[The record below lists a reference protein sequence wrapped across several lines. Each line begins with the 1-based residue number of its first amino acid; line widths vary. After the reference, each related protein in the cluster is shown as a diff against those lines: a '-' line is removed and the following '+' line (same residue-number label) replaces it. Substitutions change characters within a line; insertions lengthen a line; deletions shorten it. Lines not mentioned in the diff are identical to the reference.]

1 MNNPDLKSGPTTRRA
16 LLRRTAL
23 GFGSL
28 ALTDLLSS
36 TTSHGA
42 PKNSLAG
49 KPVHFPAP
57 AKRVIFLFM
66 NGGPSHLDTFDYK
79 PELNKRSGQTA
90 EFVNTRTRVTEERVL
105 LGSPFSFSQHGNSG
119 AWISDLFP
127 QVAKH
132 ADDLCFIKTMHTD
145 AVAHGPATLFFHT
158 GATNLIRPSMGAWV
172 TYGLGS
178 ENQNLPGFV
187 SICPSE
193 LIGGVR
199 NYGSAFLPGIYA
211 GTALGKAERPA
222 TEAKFRNLPENGISA
237 GQQEQIDLLR
247 KMNQA
252 QLGNEVD
259 GEVLES
265 TISSFETAFGM
276 QQHAPE
282 IADLD
287 QETRATQELYGIGNK
302 TTDNFGR
309 QCLLARRLSE
319 AGVRFV
325 QVNYTDNTT
334 TPKWDQH
341 RDLKKDHTDH
351 AGATDQAIAALLTD
365 LKRRGLLDDTL
376 VMWGGEFGRT
386 PYSENSNGRD
396 HNPHA
401 GTVWMAGGGV
411 RGGFSYGKTDELGF
425 KGVENKVHVHD
436 LHATLLHLLGINHEK
451 LTFEYSGRPFRLTD
465 VYGRVL
471 HDIVA

>member
-1 MNNPDLKSGPTTRRA
+1 M
-16 LLRRTAL
+16 
-23 GFGSL
+23 
-28 ALTDLLSS
+28 
-36 TTSHGA
+36 
-42 PKNSLAG
+42 
-49 KPVHFPAP
+49 
-57 AKRVIFLFM
+57 
-66 NGGPSHLDTFDYK
+66 
-79 PELNKRSGQTA
+79 
-90 EFVNTRTRVTEERVL
+90 
-105 LGSPFSFSQHGNSG
+105 GSPFSFSQHGNSG

-127 QVAKH
+127 NVAKH

-145 AVAHGPATLFFHT
+145 AAAHGPATLFFHT
-158 GATNLIRPSMGAWV
+158 GAANLVRPSMGAWV

-178 ENQNLPGFV
+178 ENRNLPGFV

-199 NYGSAFLPGIYA
+199 NYGSAFLPGVYG

-222 TEAKFRNLPENGISA
+222 TEAKFRNLPENGVTSA
-237 GQQEQIDLLR
+237 QQEQIALLR

-252 QLGNEVD
+252 QLG
-259 GEVLES
+259 GEIESSALES

-282 IADLD
+282 IANLD
-287 QETRATQELYGIGNK
+287 QESAATQELYGMGNK
-302 TTDNFGR
+302 ATDNFGR

-341 RDLKKDHTDH
+341 RDLEKDHIEH
-351 AGATDQAIAALLTD
+351 AGATDQPISALLSD
-365 LKRRGLLDDTL
+365 LKRRGLLEDTL

-386 PYSENSNGRD
+386 PYSENNNGRD

-411 RGGFSYGKTDELGF
+411 KGGFSYGQTDEFGF

-436 LHATLLHLLGINHEK
+436 LHATLLHLLGLDHEQ

-465 VYGRVL
+465 VYGNVI
-471 HDIVA
+471 HDIIA

>member
-1 MNNPDLKSGPTTRRA
+1 MSGSSAFGAGNALAAKS
-16 LLRRTAL
+16 LQI
-23 GFGSL
+23 
-28 ALTDLLSS
+28 
-36 TTSHGA
+36 
-42 PKNSLAG
+42 
-49 KPVHFPAP
+49 PAS

-79 PELNKRSGQTA
+79 PELNRRHGKTA
-90 EFVNTRTRVTEERVL
+90 EFVNTRTRVSEERVL
-105 LGSPFSFSQHGNSG
+105 MGSPFSFSQHGNSG

-127 QVAKH
+127 HLANH

-145 AVAHGPATLFFHT
+145 AAAHGPATLFFHT
-158 GATNLIRPSMGAWV
+158 GAANLVRPSMGAWV

-178 ENQNLPGFV
+178 ENRNLPGFV

-199 NYGSAFLPGIYA
+199 NYGSAFLPGVYA

-222 TEAKFRNLPENGISA
+222 TEAKFRNLPENGISSA
-237 GQQEQIDLLR
+237 QQDQIALLR

-252 QLGNEVD
+252 QLGGGIES
-259 GEVLES
+259 GALES
-265 TISSFETAFGM
+265 TINSFETAFGM

-282 IADLD
+282 IANLD
-287 QETRATQELYGIGNK
+287 QESAATQELYGIGK
-302 TTDNFGR
+302 KSTDDFGR

-341 RDLKKDHTDH
+341 RDLEKDHIEH
-351 AGATDQAIAALLTD
+351 AGATDQPIAALLTD
-365 LKRRGLLDDTL
+365 LKRRGLLEDTL

-386 PYSENSNGRD
+386 PYSENNNGRD

-411 RGGFSYGKTDELGF
+411 KGGFSYGQTDEFGF
-425 KGVENKVHVHD
+425 KGVENKVHIHD
-436 LHATLLHLLGINHEK
+436 LHATLLHLLGLDHEK

-465 VYGRVL
+465 VYGNVIR
-471 HDIVA
+471 DIIA

>member
-1 MNNPDLKSGPTTRRA
+1 MNFADNSAFSRRA
-16 LLRRTAL
+16 LLQRSAL

-28 ALTDLLSS
+28 ALTDLMAESS
-36 TTSHGA
+36 
-42 PKNSLAG
+42 SLTV
-49 KPVHFPAP
+49 KPVRIPAK

-79 PELNKRSGQTA
+79 PELNRRHGQTA
-90 EFVNTRTRVTEERVL
+90 EFVNTRTRVAEDRVL
-105 LGSPFSFSQHGNSG
+105 LGSPFLFAQHGQSG

-127 QVAKH
+127 NIAKH
-132 ADDLCFIKTMHTD
+132 ADDLCFIKSVHTD
-145 AVAHGPATLFFHT
+145 AAAHGPATLFFHT
-158 GATNLIRPSMGAWV
+158 GATNLVRPSMGAWV

-178 ENQNLPGFV
+178 ENRNLPGFV

-199 NYGSAFLPGIYA
+199 NYGSAFLPGVYA

-222 TEAKFRNLPENGISA
+222 TEAKFLNLPQGGISS
-237 GQQEQIDLLR
+237 EQRRQFELLR
-247 KMNQA
+247 DLNRIQIA
-252 QLGNEVD
+252 RETETDL
-259 GEVLES
+259 LES
-265 TISSFETAFGM
+265 TINSFETAFGM

-282 IADLD
+282 IADLAR
-287 QETRATQELYGIGNK
+287 ESPTTQSQYGIGEK
-302 TTDNFGR
+302 ATDNFGR

-341 RDLKKDHTDH
+341 SDLKRDHITH
-351 AGATDQAIAALLTD
+351 AGATDKPIAALLAD
-365 LKRRGLLDDTL
+365 LKQRGLLDETL

-386 PYSENSNGRD
+386 PYSENKNGRD

-401 GTVWMAGGGV
+401 ATIWMAGGGAKP
-411 RGGFSYGKTDELGF
+411 GFSYGVTDELGF
-425 KGVENKVHVHD
+425 KGVEKKVHVHD
-436 LHATLLHLLGINHEK
+436 LHATLLHLLGLDHEQ

-465 VYGRVL
+465 VYGRVV
-471 HDIVA
+471 HDIIS